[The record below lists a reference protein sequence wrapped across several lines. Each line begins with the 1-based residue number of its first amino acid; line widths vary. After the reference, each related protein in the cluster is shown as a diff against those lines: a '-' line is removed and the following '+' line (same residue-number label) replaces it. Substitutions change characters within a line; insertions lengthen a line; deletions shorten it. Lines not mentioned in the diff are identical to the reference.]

1 MCITIAI
8 ICVFVGIV
16 LLHIRILFTQQSS
29 DTTQFMCSMDTV
41 TSDISHVDNATLST
55 PKPFQFTASAE
66 LHSLPTVTSETST
79 NTMPI
84 QDLSTKTLLNE
95 DDDEFSTPDNQSG
108 VPLIQ
113 PLSHSPH
120 VPGKTPSATST
131 MIKSKLFASTTASST
146 VASTTASSSVTTDS
160 PSHYASVT
168 EENNTLP
175 QNTDFNSFATSDD
188 NLNVA
193 DKSTDSTTGQ
203 QDVEYSM
210 EHTSELISS
219 DSKDDVKE
227 KNVDISDTT
236 YVQLDAASLT
246 KGSSYSMYVC
256 Y

>member
-1 MCITIAI
+1 
-8 ICVFVGIV
+8 
-16 LLHIRILFTQQSS
+16 
-29 DTTQFMCSMDTV
+29 MDTV
-41 TSDISHVDNATLST
+41 TSDISHVDNAPLST

-84 QDLSTKTLLNE
+84 QDLSTKTLLKE
-95 DDDEFSTPDNQSG
+95 DDDEFSTPDNHSG
-108 VPLIQ
+108 IPLIQ

-131 MIKSKLFASTTASST
+131 MIKSKLFASTTASS
-146 VASTTASSSVTTDS
+146 VTTDS

-175 QNTDFNSFATSDD
+175 QNTDFNSFTALDD
-188 NLNVA
+188 SLNVA

-210 EHTSELISS
+210 EHTSEQISS

-236 YVQLDAASLT
+236 YVQLDAANLT
-246 KGSSYSMYVC
+246 KGSSYSMYVLLNITLL
-256 Y
+256 

>member
-1 MCITIAI
+1 M
-8 ICVFVGIV
+8 FVEIV
-16 LLHIRILFTQQSS
+16 LLHICILFTQQSS

-41 TSDISHVDNATLST
+41 TSDISHVDNAPLST

-66 LHSLPTVTSETST
+66 LHSLPTFTSETST

-84 QDLSTKTLLNE
+84 QDLSTKTLLKE
-95 DDDEFSTPDNQSG
+95 DDDEFSTPDNHSG

-146 VASTTASSSVTTDS
+146 VTTDS

-175 QNTDFNSFATSDD
+175 QNIDFNSFTPLAG

-210 EHTSELISS
+210 EHTLEQISS

-236 YVQLDAASLT
+236 YVQLDAANLT
-246 KGSSYSMYVC
+246 KGSSYSMYVLLNITLL
-256 Y
+256 